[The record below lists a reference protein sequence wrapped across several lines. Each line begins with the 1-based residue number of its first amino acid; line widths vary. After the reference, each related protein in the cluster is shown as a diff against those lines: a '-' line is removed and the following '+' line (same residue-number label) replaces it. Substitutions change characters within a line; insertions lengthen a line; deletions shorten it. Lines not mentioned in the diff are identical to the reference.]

1 MKFTQ
6 KKDDKVSHLAINNEG
21 GTCSTIIRTQYSYKT
36 ISKKIWTKIKL

>member
-21 GTCSTIIRTQYSYKT
+21 DVLNHYTNTILIQNN
-36 ISKKIWTKIKL
+36 